1 MLLRLWQ
8 AWCRDPSL
16 ESLFHPIT
24 KKLFP
29 NVQPGLLM
37 MQLHSDSLC
46 LTEKEICISLCAASL
61 QEVVDWNG
69 VTTQPYPCWISQVTS
84 AAPCKVLPSRPFST
98 LVTFLWTCCAHV
110 HCVKPCLL
118 KHILETVMFIIPCK
132 CWNRGDEVNGFRDYR
147 QNFPTLLHAVKSWVT
162 VMIIVKVSLPLL
174 EGSSDMPLRA
184 MCRENFT
191 TFPLYLWKASRCFL
205 GFCQLLVYVPFI
217 PENIYFPF
225 SLY

>member
-1 MLLRLWQ
+1 MSHRERDLHLPLCCQPSGSCRLKRGHHSALSMLNKPSDLSCSLR
-8 AWCRDPSL
+8 
-16 ESLFHPIT
+16 
-24 KKLFP
+24 
-29 NVQPGLLM
+29 
-37 MQLHSDSLC
+37 
-46 LTEKEICISLCAASL
+46 
-61 QEVVDWNG
+61 
-69 VTTQPYPCWISQVTS
+69 
-84 AAPCKVLPSRPFST
+84 VLPSRPFSI
-98 LVTFLWTCCAHV
+98 LVTFLWTYCAHV

-132 CWNRGDEVNGFRDYR
+132 CWNRGDEVNGFRDYW

-191 TFPLYLWKASRCFL
+191 TFPLYLWKASRCLL